1 MDYQE
6 SFINYLTYERR
17 MSSHTVI
24 AYRKDLDQFVSF
36 GIKCIEVFDF
46 KKVDAK
52 IVRNWIVYLMENDFT
67 PRSIN
72 RKISTVKAFFLY
84 LMKSGVVENNP
95 AANITLPKIRKKLP
109 VYVEENRLNQLL
121 DNGFFSDDFKGIRDK
136 LIILLLYGTGVR
148 LAELITLKTRDID
161 MNECLLKVKG
171 KRQKERIIP
180 FPRSIRVNL
189 EQYLNE
195 INRISISLPEELL
208 ITEKGNPVYPKLIYR
223 VVHNYLSLVTVIEQ
237 KSPHVMRHSYA
248 THLLNRGA
256 DLNAVK
262 ELLGHSNLSATQI
275 YTHTTF
281 EKLHSIYKQAHPRG
295 N

>member
-1 MDYQE
+1 MEYQE
-6 SFINYLTYERR
+6 SFINYLTFERR
-17 MSSHTVI
+17 LSAHTVI

-36 GIKCIEVFDF
+36 GTKCIEVFDF

-52 IVRNWIVYLMENDFT
+52 FIRNWIVFLMENNYN
-67 PRSIN
+67 PLSIN
-72 RKISTVKAFFLY
+72 RKISTIKAFFHY
-84 LMKSGVVENNP
+84 LMKNGIVENNP
-95 AANITLPKIRKKLP
+95 AVNIVLPKVRKKLP

-136 LIILLLYGTGVR
+136 LIILLLYGTGIR
-148 LAELITLKTRDID
+148 LAELVSLKTRDID

-180 FPRSIRVNL
+180 FPRSIHANIK
-189 EQYLNE
+189 QYLDVKNGLD
-195 INRISISLPEELL
+195 IHHPDELL

-237 KSPHVMRHSYA
+237 KSPHVMRHSFA
-248 THLLNRGA
+248 THLLNNGA

-262 ELLGHSNLSATQI
+262 ELLGHSNLAATQV

>member
-180 FPRSIRVNL
+180 FPRSIHVNL

>member
-95 AANITLPKIRKKLP
+95 AANITLPKIRKKVP
-109 VYVEENRLNQLL
+109 VYVEENGLNQLL

-281 EKLHSIYKQAHPRG
+281 ERLHSIYKQAHPRG

>member
-136 LIILLLYGTGVR
+136 LIILLLYGTGLR

-161 MNECLLKVKG
+161 RSEERRVGKECRSRRSSYHK
-171 KRQKERIIP
+171 II
-180 FPRSIRVNL
+180 
-189 EQYLNE
+189 
-195 INRISISLPEELL
+195 
-208 ITEKGNPVYPKLIYR
+208 K
-223 VVHNYLSLVTVIEQ
+223 
-237 KSPHVMRHSYA
+237 
-248 THLLNRGA
+248 
-256 DLNAVK
+256 
-262 ELLGHSNLSATQI
+262 
-275 YTHTTF
+275 
-281 EKLHSIYKQAHPRG
+281 
-295 N
+295 